1 MDLDQVVLNRKHKD
15 SLGQKT
21 QCANAYSR
29 YIYES
34 YSRARPFEEDKKK
47 RNHKFQ

>member
-1 MDLDQVVLNRKHKD
+1 MDLYQVVLNKD

-21 QCANAYSR
+21 QCANMYSQ
-29 YIYES
+29 

>member
-1 MDLDQVVLNRKHKD
+1 MDLDQVVPNRKHKD

-21 QCANAYSR
+21 QCANVYSR
-29 YIYES
+29 YIYMKVIVEL
-34 YSRARPFEEDKKK
+34 EEDKKK